1 MGARNDSFF
10 RVVAADSRSPRD
22 GRCIEQLGWY
32 DPKKEGVN
40 FDLQQDRI
48 EHWKSQGA
56 VISAT
61 VKSLMRRARKAAKL
75 A

>member
-61 VKSLMRRARKAAKL
+61 VKSLMRRARKAAKP

>member
-32 DPKKEGVN
+32 DSKKEGVN

-61 VKSLMRRARKAAKL
+61 VKSLMRRARKAAKP